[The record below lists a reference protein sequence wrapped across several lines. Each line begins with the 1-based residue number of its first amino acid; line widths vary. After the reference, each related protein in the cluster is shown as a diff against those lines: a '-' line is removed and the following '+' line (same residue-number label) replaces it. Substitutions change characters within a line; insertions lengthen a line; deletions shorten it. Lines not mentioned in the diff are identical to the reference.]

1 MVEFSHI
8 GHLLGMLTDRGG
20 SAWRARADEA
30 GLGRTGERAAAAVGD
45 EVAERGTG
53 DAPNAPGR
61 RQPLEPVLGHR
72 LDRPDERDGDEADAL
87 AVDRPFVAH
96 DAQHL
101 GILEPNLTGPGTGLR
116 PALSDWSGFTRI
128 LGL

>member
-53 DAPNAPGR
+53 DAPNA
-61 RQPLEPVLGHR
+61 
-72 LDRPDERDGDEADAL
+72 
-87 AVDRPFVAH
+87 H

-101 GILEPNLTGPGTGLR
+101 GILEPNLTGPGAGLR